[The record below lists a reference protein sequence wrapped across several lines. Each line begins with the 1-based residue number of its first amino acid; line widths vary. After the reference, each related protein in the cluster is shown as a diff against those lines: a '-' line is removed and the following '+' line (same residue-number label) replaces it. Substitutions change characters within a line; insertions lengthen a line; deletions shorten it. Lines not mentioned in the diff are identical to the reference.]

1 MRERTALASRLARR
15 AASARARLVAMSVAG
30 LSVFLLLPDAWPWF
44 LQVLLAWDAAA
55 LVFLVPAVWLVVSA
69 DAAETRHLATRA
81 DPARASA
88 RLLLLAASSMSLVG
102 VGRGLTEAGRLG
114 GSLEVVLTVGSLLAV
129 ALSWSTLHMVYTLH
143 YAHLYYRDGQG
154 GVDFNQERDPSYR
167 EFLYL
172 AFTVGMTYQ
181 VSDTPVTDTD
191 LRFEITKHALL
202 AFLFGTVIVAFSINM
217 VAGLVK

>member
-1 MRERTALASRLARR
+1 MKGIRAFTDQLVRR
-15 AASARARLVAMSVAG
+15 AASAQARLVAMSLAG
-30 LSVFLLLPDAWPWF
+30 LGVYLLPDPWPWV

-55 LVFLVPAVWLVVSA
+55 LVFLVPALWLVVSA
-69 DAAETRHLATRA
+69 DAAETRQFATRA

-102 VGRGLTEAGRLG
+102 VGRGLAEAGHLG

-129 ALSWSTLHMVYTLH
+129 ALSWNTLHMVYTLH
-143 YAHLYYRDGQG
+143 YAHLYYRDSQG
-154 GVDFNQERDPSYR
+154 GVDFNQGRDPSYR
-167 EFLYL
+167 EFLSL

-181 VSDTPVTDTD
+181 VSDTPVTDTG

-217 VAGLVK
+217 VAGLVR